1 MKNSDAEV
9 TYLDGRL
16 GAVEVPV
23 EDCALGDDAE
33 RLDVE
38 PFPEDN
44 LLVHEM
50 RLELLLARDVEH
62 LELPAGLK
70 RKDLLLGMHD
80 GAVGR
85 DGPADDGIGVREVDD
100 DNVGLVTDTDERVG
114 LERKRLE
121 GDGSRL
127 DAERRE
133 LPEEGNSRQ
142 GQGGGP
148 GSSRWREAA
157 GRAKRAVPQKA
168 GKRERP
174 ARSRLDS
181 DRTRRARG
189 RASCDEYGRG
199 FGQET
204 RHGKEGRSRV
214 RQRSSVSD
222 SHSQQAVASEPSLS
236 LDDKAIR
243 T

>member
-85 DGPADDGIGVREVDD
+85 DGPANDGIGVREVDD

-133 LPEEGNSRQ
+133 LPGEGNSRGWVRIKQ
-142 GQGGGP
+142 VAGGSRASEA
-148 GSSRWREAA
+148 GSSAESRQEGTASAEPIGQRQNEAC
-157 GRAKRAVPQKA
+157 
-168 GKRERP
+168 
-174 ARSRLDS
+174 ARSS
-181 DRTRRARG
+181 I
-189 RASCDEYGRG
+189 
-199 FGQET
+199 
-204 RHGKEGRSRV
+204 V
-214 RQRSSVSD
+214 R
-222 SHSQQAVASEPSLS
+222 
-236 LDDKAIR
+236 
-243 T
+243 